1 MAGTGKSQVV
11 RAVRALFGRIGKS
24 EMLKLTAPT
33 GSAAV
38 VIGGTTYHSLLGFL
52 YNHQDVAFG
61 GINIITCGDF
71 AQLAPVGGNAL
82 YDPLPSTKNNK
93 MKLTQ
98 QKSAIGMALWHQ
110 FTTVVLLRKNMRQFS
125 MKAEDKAYRVALENM
140 RYKACTIKDSTLI
153 LNDKINIMGSL
164 HFAHETNQT
173 LTDFYSIDSL
183 TEVQNRKQSKKQSK
197 NTGRKSHISIHP
209 AKQFALWNL
218 HPDLSGHKA
227 GILSLCIGLPVMIKK
242 NVATELGITNGA
254 EANVVG
260 WKSHVHKMWGKD
272 INILDVLFI
281 KIKNPVIVIRL
292 PGLPENVVPL
302 TRLARKV
309 KCQLPNGHIET
320 INRDQIEVLPN
331 FAMTDYSSQGRT
343 R

>member
-1 MAGTGKSQVV
+1 
-11 RAVRALFGRIGKS
+11 
-24 EMLKLTAPT
+24 
-33 GSAAV
+33 
-38 VIGGTTYHSLLGFL
+38 
-52 YNHQDVAFG
+52 
-61 GINIITCGDF
+61 
-71 AQLAPVGGNAL
+71 
-82 YDPLPSTKNNK
+82 

-98 QKSAIGMALWHQ
+98 QKSAIGKALWHQ
-110 FTTVVLLRKNMRQFS
+110 FTTVVLLRKNMRQLS

-140 RYKACTIKDSTLI
+140 RYKACTIKDIQLLYSMVAHQNDSTHRLESKEFAQVSI
-153 LNDKINIMGSL
+153 ITAKNRFRDKINIMGSL

-281 KIKNPVIVIRL
+281 
-292 PGLPENVVPL
+292 
-302 TRLARKV
+302 
-309 KCQLPNGHIET
+309 
-320 INRDQIEVLPN
+320 
-331 FAMTDYSSQGRT
+331 
-343 R
+343 